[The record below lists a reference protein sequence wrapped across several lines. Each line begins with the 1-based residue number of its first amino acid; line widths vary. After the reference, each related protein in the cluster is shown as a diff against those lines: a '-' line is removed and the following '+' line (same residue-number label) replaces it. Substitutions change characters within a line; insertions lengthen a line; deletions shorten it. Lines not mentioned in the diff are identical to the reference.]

1 MEMIKV
7 WYSIGVTALAH
18 RNCVFSWGIQGEI
31 LNLMDKISIAF
42 RLQISCIAVT
52 MLHQIIAY

>member
-1 MEMIKV
+1 MIKV